1 MKDFAEQ
8 ISFLCNDLLHTSG
21 LETFTDFID
30 YNDSLIGKEQKIT
43 LYRIAQEQFTNII
56 KYAEATIV
64 NISLSIKANSI
75 LKMSI
80 KDNGKGF
87 DKSKMNN
94 GIGFRNIKSR
104 LSIYEGKLNI
114 ITEQGKGF
122 ILEVEMPVNDFLNS

>member
-1 MKDFAEQ
+1 
-8 ISFLCNDLLHTSG
+8 
-21 LETFTDFID
+21 
-30 YNDSLIGKEQKIT
+30 
-43 LYRIAQEQFTNII
+43 
-56 KYAEATIV
+56 
-64 NISLSIKANSI
+64 
-75 LKMSI
+75 MSI